1 MSGTNEMNDRFDDV
15 GGSHVATPKGILDKV
30 LSNPDIDRDG
40 LRLSLWS
47 GFYTGPVFAE
57 IEKRFGLYRDENNVL
72 FALATYGQLTAKS
85 ISEFLGRP
93 KNSISRAIDRLLKKG
108 LVHTEVDPADRRRVL
123 LTIEP
128 AGRELHEQTLAIH
141 KAREAY
147 MLKNLS
153 PVERTALDAIL
164 AKLIE
169 DADDW
174 IEPF

>member
-1 MSGTNEMNDRFDDV
+1 MNNRFDDI
-15 GGSHVATPKGILDKV
+15 GESHVATPKEILDKV
-30 LSNPDIDRDG
+30 LSNPEIDRDG

-57 IEKRFGLYRDENNVL
+57 IEQRFGLYRDENNVL

-85 ISEFLGRP
+85 ICEFLGRP

-108 LVHTEVDPADRRRVL
+108 LVHTEVDPSDRRRVL

-128 AGRELHEQTLAIH
+128 AGRALHEKTLRIH
-141 KAREAY
+141 KKREAH
-147 MLKNLS
+147 MLKSLTQ
-153 PVERTALDAIL
+153 VERTALDAIL
-164 AKLIE
+164 SKLIA
-169 DADDW
+169 DADSW